1 MQSRTR
7 AWALSLTGAILVALG
22 FVLVRL
28 TLEARSS
35 LILADARMDAG
46 EVSEAIAHY
55 LDAAR
60 ASYPGN
66 PYARQAFDRLW
77 QLATPS
83 QAAPLAT
90 SPGEETEVVR
100 QALEAFRAAV
110 LSTRSVYVSRG
121 AHLGEANARL
131 AEIYARREGRNARPD
146 ARAFEQRRQWHLHR
160 LAVIPGPK
168 LLWVVTALLGLA
180 MWLGAVAAFITK
192 ALTPNMR
199 IKRGP
204 ALGAGL
210 AFVCG
215 FGLFLLGLIQ

>member
-1 MQSRTR
+1 M
-7 AWALSLTGAILVALG
+7 ALG
-22 FVLVRL
+22 FVLLRL

-35 LILADARMDAG
+35 LILADARKDAG

-66 PYARQAFDRLW
+66 PFAKQAFDRLW
-77 QLATPS
+77 QLAAPS
-83 QAAPLAT
+83 QRAPLVT
-90 SPGEETEVVR
+90 SPGEEPEVVR
-100 QALEAFRAAV
+100 QSLEAYRAAV
-110 LSTRSVYVSRG
+110 LSTRSVYVSR
-121 AHLGEANARL
+121 ASNLSEANARL
-131 AEIYARREGRNARPD
+131 AEIYAHRESRNARSS
-146 ARAFEQRRQWHLHR
+146 AGKFEQRRQWHLQR

-168 LLWVVTALLGLA
+168 LLWVVTALLGLL
-180 MWLGAVAAFITK
+180 MWVGAVAAFITK

-199 IKRGP
+199 LKRGP

>member
-7 AWALSLTGAILVALG
+7 AWALSLSGAILVALG
-22 FVLVRL
+22 FVLLRL

-35 LILADARMDAG
+35 LNLADARKDAG

-66 PYARQAFDRLW
+66 PFAKQALDRLW
-77 QLATPS
+77 QLASPA
-83 QAAPLAT
+83 QLPLAT
-90 SPGEETEVVR
+90 PPGEEPEVVR

-110 LSTRSVYVSRG
+110 LSTRSFYVSR
-121 AHLGEANARL
+121 ASKLDEANARL
-131 AEIYARREGRNARPD
+131 AEIYARREGRNARPV
-146 ARAFEQRRQWHLHR
+146 ARAFEQRRQWHVQR

-168 LLWVVTALLGLA
+168 LVWVVTALVGLII
-180 MWLGAVAAFITK
+180 WLGAIAAFITK
-192 ALTPNMR
+192 ALTPSMR
-199 IKRGP
+199 VKRGP